1 MSQGLNNDI
10 AVSKTRRVVKNLR
23 WWVLVLFLLGVTVN
37 YITRNSLGIIAPE
50 LKATL
55 GITTEQYSWIVGA
68 FQLAY
73 TIFQPLCGWL
83 IDVIGLKLG
92 FMICATL
99 WALACIAHAGAG
111 SWLHLAILRF
121 FMGGAEAAAT
131 PANAKTIGEWF
142 PKSERP
148 IAAGWAGVG
157 FSIGAMLAP
166 PIIYF
171 AHASFGWQ
179 GAFMFT
185 GALAL
190 LWAGVGFSIGAML
203 APPIIYFAHASFG
216 WQGAFMFTGALALLW
231 VVLWWAFY
239 QTPEKH
245 PNLSKSELEYI
256 KQDNEAPPVKQPFF
270 TALKTVSKNKR
281 FYGIAIPAFMAEPA
295 WAVLS
300 FWVPLY
306 LAKEHGMDLKQI
318 AMFAWLPFLAADL
331 GSVVSGYLTRL
342 YVRWFGCTRVNS
354 VIASSV
360 TGAFLMLSLA
370 LVAITRDPYITII
383 LISIGGFGH
392 QIISCMLS
400 ALVVESFDKGQMA
413 TVNGMRGSAAWI
425 ASFLFSLLIGVTA
438 DKIGFNPLFIAMG
451 FFDLIGAVFLVAFI
465 AERRAK
471 RA

>member
-1 MSQGLNNDI
+1 MSQDVNNEI

-23 WWVLVLFLLGVTVN
+23 WWILILFLLGVTVN
-37 YITRNSLGIIAPE
+37 YITRNSLGILAPE
-50 LKATL
+50 LKTEL
-55 GITTEQYSWIVGA
+55 GITTQQYSWIVGA

-73 TIFQPLCGWL
+73 TFFQPLCGWL

-92 FMICATL
+92 FMICAVL
-99 WALACIAHAGAG
+99 WAVACIAHAGAG
-111 SWLHLAILRF
+111 SWLHMALLRF
-121 FMGGAEAAAT
+121 GMGASEAAAT

-142 PKSERP
+142 PKAERP

-185 GALAL
+185 GFLAL
-190 LWAGVGFSIGAML
+190 M
-203 APPIIYFAHASFG
+203 
-216 WQGAFMFTGALALLW
+216 W
-231 VVLWWAFY
+231 VALWWLFY
-239 QTPEKH
+239 HNPEQH
-245 PNLSKSELEYI
+245 PNLSKDELTYI
-256 KQDNEAPPVKQPFF
+256 QQDNEAAPVKLPFL
-270 TALKTVSKNKR
+270 TALRTIGKNRR

-295 WAVLS
+295 WAVMS

-306 LAKEHGMDLKQI
+306 LAKAYGMDLKQI
-318 AMFAWLPFLAADL
+318 ALFAWLPFLAADL
-331 GSVVSGYLTRL
+331 GSVASGYLTKLYIRL
-342 YVRWFGCTRVNS
+342 FGCSRVNS
-354 VIASSV
+354 VVASSV
-360 TGAFLMLSLA
+360 TGAFLMISLA
-370 LVAITRDPYITII
+370 VMAFTNNPYIAIA

-425 ASFLFSLLIGVTA
+425 ASFLFSLIIGVTA
-438 DKIGFNPLFIAMG
+438 DTIGFNPLFIAMG
-451 FFDLIGAVFLVAFI
+451 FFDLVGAIFLVAFI

>member
-1 MSQGLNNDI
+1 MSQGVNEPL
-10 AVSKTRRVVKNLR
+10 ATGKTRRVVKNLR
-23 WWVLVLFLLGVTVN
+23 WWVLVLFLMGVTVN
-37 YITRNSLGIIAPE
+37 SITRTALGIRPPQLTAS
-50 LKATL
+50 L

-73 TIFQPLCGWL
+73 TVFQPICGWL
-83 IDVIGLKLG
+83 IDVIGLKIG
-92 FMICATL
+92 FLICASI
-99 WALACIAHAGAG
+99 WALTCIFHAGAG
-111 SWLHLAILRF
+111 SWLQLAILRF
-121 FMGGAEAAAT
+121 VMGGAEAAAT
-131 PANAKTIGEWF
+131 PANAKTLGEWF
-142 PKSERP
+142 PKKERP
-148 IAAGWAGVG
+148 VAAGWAGVG

-185 GALAL
+185 G
-190 LWAGVGFSIGAML
+190 V
-203 APPIIYFAHASFG
+203 
-216 WQGAFMFTGALALLW
+216 LALLW
-231 VVLWWAFY
+231 VLLWWLFY
-239 QTPEKH
+239 HNPEKH
-245 PNLSKSELEYI
+245 PNLSKDELAYI
-256 KQDNEAPPVKQPFF
+256 QQDNEPPAVKLPFF
-270 TALKTVSKNKR
+270 TALKTVGNNKR

-295 WAVLS
+295 WAVMS

-331 GSVVSGYLTRL
+331 GSVASGYLTRL
-342 YVRWFGCTRVNS
+342 YTRLFGCSRVNS
-354 VIASSV
+354 VVASSV
-360 TGAFLMLSLA
+360 TGAFLMVSLA
-370 LVAITRDPYITII
+370 IVALTRDPYITII

-413 TVNGMRGSAAWI
+413 TVNGMRGSCAWI

-451 FFDLIGAVFLVAFI
+451 FFDLIGAFFLVVFI
-465 AERRAK
+465 AERRAR

>member
-1 MSQGLNNDI
+1 MSQGINNDMT
-10 AVSKTRRVVKNLR
+10 ASKPRHIVKNLR
-23 WWVLVLFLLGVTVN
+23 WWILVLFLLGVTVN
-37 YITRNSLGIIAPE
+37 YITRNSLGILAPE
-50 LKATL
+50 LKSNL

-73 TIFQPLCGWL
+73 TLFQPLCGWL

-92 FMICATL
+92 FMICAGL
-99 WALACIAHAGAG
+99 WALACLMHAGAG
-111 SWLHLAILRF
+111 NWVHLALLRF

-185 GALAL
+185 GILA
-190 LWAGVGFSIGAML
+190 M
-203 APPIIYFAHASFG
+203 
-216 WQGAFMFTGALALLW
+216 LW

-239 QTPEKH
+239 HNPDKH
-245 PNLSKSELEYI
+245 PNLSKAELDFI
-256 KQDNEAPPVKQPFF
+256 RQDNEAPPVKLPFL
-270 TALKTVSKNKR
+270 TALKTVGKNKR

-295 WAVLS
+295 WAVMS

-306 LAKEHGMDLKQI
+306 LSKTYGMDLKQI
-318 AMFAWLPFLAADL
+318 ALFAWLPFLAADL
-331 GSVVSGYLTRL
+331 GSIASGYLTKLYTRL
-342 YVRWFGCTRVNS
+342 FGLSRVNS
-354 VIASSV
+354 VVASSV
-360 TGAFLMLSLA
+360 SGAFLMVSLA
-370 LVAITRDPYITII
+370 VMAFTNNPYIAIV

-425 ASFLFSLLIGVTA
+425 ASFLFS
-438 DKIGFNPLFIAMG
+438 
-451 FFDLIGAVFLVAFI
+451 
-465 AERRAK
+465 
-471 RA
+471 

>member
-1 MSQGLNNDI
+1 MSLGINNDMT
-10 AVSKTRRVVKNLR
+10 ANKPRRVVKNLR
-23 WWVLVLFLLGVTVN
+23 WWMLILFLLGVTVN
-37 YITRNSLGIIAPE
+37 YITRNSLGILAPE
-50 LKATL
+50 LKSSL

-73 TIFQPLCGWL
+73 TLFQPLCGWL

-92 FMICATL
+92 FMICAGL
-99 WALACIAHAGAG
+99 WALACLLHAGAG
-111 SWLHLAILRF
+111 SWLQLAILRF

-148 IAAGWAGVG
+148 IASGWAGVG

-166 PIIYF
+166 PIIYV

-185 GALAL
+185 GVLAM
-190 LWAGVGFSIGAML
+190 LWA
-203 APPIIYFAHASFG
+203 
-216 WQGAFMFTGALALLW
+216 
-231 VVLWWAFY
+231 VLWWIFY
-239 QTPEKH
+239 NTPDNH
-245 PNLSKSELEYI
+245 PNLSQSELDYI
-256 KQDNEAPPVKQPFF
+256 HQDKEAPAIKLPFL
-270 TALKTVSKNKR
+270 TALKTVARNKR

-306 LAKEHGMDLKQI
+306 LSKELGMDLKQI

-331 GSVVSGYLTRL
+331 GSVASGYLTRL
-342 YVRWFGCTRVNS
+342 YTRIFGCTRINS

-360 TGAFLMLSLA
+360 TGAFLMISLA
-370 LVAITRDPYITII
+370 IVAFTKSPYITII

-425 ASFLFSLLIGVTA
+425 ASFLFSLIIGVTA

-451 FFDLIGAVFLVAFI
+451 FFDLIGAFFLVTFI
-465 AERRAK
+465 AERRAQ

>member
-1 MSQGLNNDI
+1 MSQGINNDMT
-10 AVSKTRRVVKNLR
+10 ASKPRHIVKNLR
-23 WWVLVLFLLGVTVN
+23 WWILVLFLLGVTVN
-37 YITRNSLGIIAPE
+37 YITRNSLGILAPE
-50 LKATL
+50 LKSNL

-73 TIFQPLCGWL
+73 TLFQPLCGWL

-92 FMICATL
+92 FMICAGL
-99 WALACIAHAGAG
+99 WALACLMHAGAG
-111 SWLHLAILRF
+111 NWVHLALLRF

-148 IAAGWAGVG
+148 IAAGWAGVS

-185 GALAL
+185 GILA
-190 LWAGVGFSIGAML
+190 M
-203 APPIIYFAHASFG
+203 
-216 WQGAFMFTGALALLW
+216 LW

-239 QTPEKH
+239 HNPDKH
-245 PNLSKSELEYI
+245 PNLSKAELDFI
-256 KQDNEAPPVKQPFF
+256 RQDNEAPPVKLPFL
-270 TALKTVSKNKR
+270 TALKTVGKNKR

-295 WAVLS
+295 WAVMS

-306 LAKEHGMDLKQI
+306 LSKTYGMDLKQI
-318 AMFAWLPFLAADL
+318 ALFAWLPFLAADL
-331 GSVVSGYLTRL
+331 GSIASGYLTKLYTRL
-342 YVRWFGCTRVNS
+342 FGLSRVNS
-354 VIASSV
+354 VVASSV
-360 TGAFLMLSLA
+360 SGAFLMVSLA
-370 LVAITRDPYITII
+370 VMAFTNNPYIAIV

-425 ASFLFSLLIGVTA
+425 ASFLFSLIIGVTA
-438 DKIGFNPLFIAMG
+438 DKIGFNPCLSPWAS
-451 FFDLIGAVFLVAFI
+451 LT
-465 AERRAK
+465 
-471 RA
+471 

>member
-1 MSQGLNNDI
+1 MSQGINNDM
-10 AVSKTRRVVKNLR
+10 AANKPRRVVKNLR
-23 WWVLVLFLLGVTVN
+23 WWMLILFLLGVTVN
-37 YITRNSLGIIAPE
+37 YITRNSLGILAPE
-50 LKATL
+50 LKSSL
-55 GITTEQYSWIVGA
+55 EITTEQYSWIVGA

-73 TIFQPLCGWL
+73 TLFQPLCGWL

-92 FMICATL
+92 FMICAGL
-99 WALACIAHAGAG
+99 WALACLLHAGAG
-111 SWLHLAILRF
+111 SWLQLAILRF

-148 IAAGWAGVG
+148 IASGWAGVG

-166 PIIYF
+166 PIIYI

-185 GALAL
+185 GVLA
-190 LWAGVGFSIGAML
+190 M
-203 APPIIYFAHASFG
+203 
-216 WQGAFMFTGALALLW
+216 LW
-231 VVLWWAFY
+231 VVLWWIFY
-239 QTPEKH
+239 NTPDNH
-245 PNLSKSELEYI
+245 PNLSQSELDYI
-256 KQDNEAPPVKQPFF
+256 HQDKEAPAIKLPFLA
-270 TALKTVSKNKR
+270 ALKTVARNKR

-306 LAKEHGMDLKQI
+306 LSKELGMDLKQI

-331 GSVVSGYLTRL
+331 GSVASGYLTRL
-342 YVRWFGCTRVNS
+342 YTRIFGCTRINS
-354 VIASSV
+354 VVASSV
-360 TGAFLMLSLA
+360 TGAFLMISLA
-370 LVAITRDPYITII
+370 IVAFTKSPYITII

-425 ASFLFSLLIGVTA
+425 ASFLFSLMIGVTA

-451 FFDLIGAVFLVAFI
+451 FFDLIGAFFLVTFI
-465 AERRAK
+465 AERRAQ

>member
-1 MSQGLNNDI
+1 MSQGINNDMT
-10 AVSKTRRVVKNLR
+10 ASKPRHIVKNLR
-23 WWVLVLFLLGVTVN
+23 WWILVLFLLGVTVN
-37 YITRNSLGIIAPE
+37 NITRNSLGILAPE
-50 LKATL
+50 LKSSL

-73 TIFQPLCGWL
+73 TLFQPLCGWL

-92 FMICATL
+92 FMICAGL
-99 WALACIAHAGAG
+99 WALACLMHAGAG
-111 SWLHLAILRF
+111 NWVHLALLRF

-185 GALAL
+185 GILA
-190 LWAGVGFSIGAML
+190 M
-203 APPIIYFAHASFG
+203 
-216 WQGAFMFTGALALLW
+216 LW

-239 QTPEKH
+239 HSPDKH
-245 PNLSKSELEYI
+245 PNLSKAELDFI
-256 KQDNEAPPVKQPFF
+256 RQDNEAPPVKLPFL
-270 TALKTVSKNKR
+270 TALKTVGKNKR

-295 WAVLS
+295 WAVMS

-306 LAKEHGMDLKQI
+306 LSKTYGMDLKQI
-318 AMFAWLPFLAADL
+318 ALFAWLPFLAADL
-331 GSVVSGYLTRL
+331 GSIASGYLTKLYTRL
-342 YVRWFGCTRVNS
+342 FGLSRVNS
-354 VIASSV
+354 VVASSV
-360 TGAFLMLSLA
+360 SGAFLMVSLA
-370 LVAITRDPYITII
+370 VMAFTNNPYIAIV

-425 ASFLFSLLIGVTA
+425 ASFLFSLIIGL
-438 DKIGFNPLFIAMG
+438 PLTKSA
-451 FFDLIGAVFLVAFI
+451 LTPCLSPWASLT
-465 AERRAK
+465 
-471 RA
+471 

>member
-1 MSQGLNNDI
+1 MSQGLNN
-10 AVSKTRRVVKNLR
+10 
-23 WWVLVLFLLGVTVN
+23 WWMLVLFLLGVTVN

-50 LKATL
+50 LKTSL

-99 WALACIAHAGAG
+99 WAIACIAHAGAG

-131 PANAKTIGEWF
+131 PANAKTLGEWF

-157 FSIGAMLAP
+157 FS
-166 PIIYF
+166 
-171 AHASFGWQ
+171 
-179 GAFMFT
+179 
-185 GALAL
+185 
-190 LWAGVGFSIGAML
+190 VGAML

-239 QTPEKH
+239 HNPEKH
-245 PNLSKSELEYI
+245 PNLGKAELALI
-256 KQDNEAPPVKQPFF
+256 QQDNEAPPVKLPFF

-281 FYGIAIPAFMAEPA
+281 FYGIAIP
-295 WAVLS
+295 
-300 FWVPLY
+300 
-306 LAKEHGMDLKQI
+306 KEHGMDLKQI

-331 GSVVSGYLTRL
+331 GSVASGYLTKL
-342 YVRWFGCTRVNS
+342 YTRWFGCSRVNS
-354 VIASSV
+354 VVASSV
-360 TGAFLMLSLA
+360 TGAFLMISLA
-370 LVAITRDPYITII
+370 TVAITRDPYITIV

>member
-1 MSQGLNNDI
+1 MSQNINNEI

-37 YITRNSLGIIAPE
+37 YITRNSLGILAPE
-50 LKATL
+50 LKTEL

-73 TIFQPLCGWL
+73 TLFQPICGWL

-92 FMICATL
+92 FAICAVL
-99 WALACIAHAGAG
+99 WAAACIAHAGAG
-111 SWLHLAILRF
+111 NWLHMALLRF
-121 FMGGAEAAAT
+121 GMGASEAAAT

-185 GALAL
+185 GCLAL
-190 LWAGVGFSIGAML
+190 V
-203 APPIIYFAHASFG
+203 
-216 WQGAFMFTGALALLW
+216 W
-231 VVLWWAFY
+231 VALWWALY
-239 QTPEKH
+239 HSPNKH
-245 PNLSKSELEYI
+245 PNLSKEELAFI
-256 KQDNEAPPVKQPFF
+256 QQDNEAAPVKLPFF
-270 TALKTVSKNKR
+270 TALRAIGKNKR

-295 WAVLS
+295 WAVMS

-306 LAKEHGMDLKQI
+306 LAKAYGMDLKQI
-318 AMFAWLPFLAADL
+318 ALFAWLPFLAADL
-331 GSVVSGYLTRL
+331 GSVASGYLTRL
-342 YVRWFGCTRVNS
+342 YVRVFGCTRVNS
-354 VIASSV
+354 IVASSI
-360 TGAFLMLSLA
+360 TGAFLMISLA
-370 LVAITRDPYITII
+370 VMAFTSNPYVAIA
-383 LISIGGFGH
+383 LISVGGFGH

-425 ASFLFSLLIGVTA
+425 ASFLFSLIIGVTA
-438 DKIGFNPLFIAMG
+438 DTIGFNPLFIAMG
-451 FFDLIGAVFLVAFI
+451 FFDLIGALFLVAFI
-465 AERRAK
+465 AERRAAT

>member
-1 MSQGLNNDI
+1 MSQGINND
-10 AVSKTRRVVKNLR
+10 ATLGTPRRAVKNLR
-23 WWVLVLFLLGVTVN
+23 WWILILFLLGVTVN
-37 YITRNSLGIIAPE
+37 YITRNSLGILAPE
-50 LKATL
+50 LKESL

-68 FQLAY
+68 FQIAY
-73 TIFQPLCGWL
+73 TLFQPLCGWL
-83 IDVIGLKLG
+83 IDVIGLKIG
-92 FMICATL
+92 FALCAIL
-99 WALACIAHAGAG
+99 WAIACIAHAGAG
-111 SWLHLAILRF
+111 SWLQLAILRF

-131 PANAKTIGEWF
+131 PANAKTLGEWF

-185 GALAL
+185 GVLAL
-190 LWAGVGFSIGAML
+190 I
-203 APPIIYFAHASFG
+203 
-216 WQGAFMFTGALALLW
+216 W
-231 VVLWWAFY
+231 VVLWWLFY
-239 QTPEKH
+239 HNPEQH
-245 PNLSKSELEYI
+245 PNLSRAELDYI
-256 KQDNEAPPVKQPFF
+256 KQDHEAPPVKQPFF
-270 TALKTVSKNKR
+270 TALKIVAKNKR
-281 FYGIAIPAFMAEPA
+281 FYGIAIPAFMAEPT

-331 GSVVSGYLTRL
+331 GSIASGYLTRL
-342 YVRWFGCTRVNS
+342 YTRLFGCSRVNS
-354 VIASSV
+354 VVASSV
-360 TGAFLMLSLA
+360 TGAFMMISLA
-370 LVAITRDPYITII
+370 VVAITRDPYITIV

-451 FFDLIGAVFLVAFI
+451 FFDLIGAFFLVTFI

>member
-111 SWLHLAILRF
+111 SWLHLAMLRF

-148 IAAGWAGVG
+148 IAAG
-157 FSIGAMLAP
+157 
-166 PIIYF
+166 
-171 AHASFGWQ
+171 
-179 GAFMFT
+179 
-185 GALAL
+185 
-190 LWAGVGFSIGAML
+190 WAGVGFSIGAML

-360 TGAFLMLSLA
+360 TGAFLMLSGPRRHHPRSLYHHHPDLHWRLRPSDHLLHA
-370 LVAITRDPYITII
+370 QRAGGGVFRQGTNGDGQRYARLRSVDRQLLVLVINRGDRRQNRLQPAIYRH
-383 LISIGGFGH
+383 GF
-392 QIISCMLS
+392 L
-400 ALVVESFDKGQMA
+400 
-413 TVNGMRGSAAWI
+413 
-425 ASFLFSLLIGVTA
+425 
-438 DKIGFNPLFIAMG
+438 
-451 FFDLIGAVFLVAFI
+451 
-465 AERRAK
+465 
-471 RA
+471 